1 MGKLGK
7 LRDICFGRFTLTSH
21 QQMEFERLIRFCR
34 NQSTGLRNIL
44 LSISRWSVSLMC
56 RSPDHLLARLL
67 CHSHRETLVGAVHTP
82 AVARW
87 DKLDPDT
94 PNTPDTQTLWQR
106 WYTLL
111 PWPGWSRAESSNT
124 QTQRW
129 NKIANAHFSIALS
142 SIMILLGFMLHRLF
156 VVAWVAPGWIDF
168 LLLSSGKSFWWRWQ
182 QYIVVDKVVDKV
194 VDSWPLCTLPC
205 PGYS

>member
-1 MGKLGK
+1 MRKLDK

-87 DKLDPDT
+87 DKLDPETPDTPDTPDT
-94 PNTPDTQTLWQR
+94 PNTPDTPDTLTKMVHTPSMARLIQ
-106 WYTLL
+106 
-111 PWPGWSRAESSNT
+111 SRELKHSNT
-124 QTQRW
+124 NMEQDR
-129 NKIANAHFSIALS
+129 KCS
-142 SIMILLGFMLHRLF
+142 LLYRL
-156 VVAWVAPGWIDF
+156 PSH
-168 LLLSSGKSFWWRWQ
+168 L
-182 QYIVVDKVVDKV
+182 
-194 VDSWPLCTLPC
+194 
-205 PGYS
+205 